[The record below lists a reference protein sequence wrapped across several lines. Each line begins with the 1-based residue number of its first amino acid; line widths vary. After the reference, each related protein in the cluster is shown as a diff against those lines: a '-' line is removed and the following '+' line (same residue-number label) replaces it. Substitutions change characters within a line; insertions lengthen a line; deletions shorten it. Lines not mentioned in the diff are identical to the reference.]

1 MYESIFRKKSLDR
14 VSSPEQLTDYIK
26 VSSPSVWI
34 VLSAVVI
41 LLISVVIWS
50 IFGAILDTVKLNA
63 LVQDGV
69 AVCYVD
75 GDTVVKLK
83 AGMPSEL
90 AGTKGTVLEIS
101 GTPLSAEDLRKTM
114 ADNVAA
120 KSLIKEE
127 WNYPVK
133 VNASGVPDGL
143 YEMVITID
151 RVKPVSFILN

>member
-1 MYESIFRKKSLDR
+1 MNDSIFRKKSLER
-14 VSSPEQLTDYIK
+14 VSSPEQLTEYIK

-34 VLSAVVI
+34 VLAAVVI
-41 LLISVVIWS
+41 LLISVLIWS
-50 IFGAILDTVKLNA
+50 VFGTIPSTVKLNA

-75 GDTVVKLK
+75 SNTVVKLK

-90 AGTKGTVLEIS
+90 AGTKGTIFEIS

-114 ADNVAA
+114 ADKVTA
-120 KSLIKEE
+120 KSLIKEG

-133 VNASGVPDGL
+133 VNAPNVPDGL

-151 RVKPVSFILN
+151 SVKPVSFILN

>member
-1 MYESIFRKKSLDR
+1 MNDSIFRKKSLDR

-34 VLSAVVI
+34 VLLAVVI
-41 LLISVVIWS
+41 MLISVLIWS
-50 IFGAILDTVKLNA
+50 VFGAIPSTVKINA
-63 LVQDGV
+63 LVKDGV

-75 GDTVVKLK
+75 SNTVVKLK

-101 GTPLSAEDLRKTM
+101 GTPLFADDLRKTM
-114 ADNVAA
+114 ADKVTEE
-120 KSLIKEE
+120 SLIKEE

-133 VNASGVPDGL
+133 VNA
-143 YEMVITID
+143 
-151 RVKPVSFILN
+151 PVCRTDFTKW